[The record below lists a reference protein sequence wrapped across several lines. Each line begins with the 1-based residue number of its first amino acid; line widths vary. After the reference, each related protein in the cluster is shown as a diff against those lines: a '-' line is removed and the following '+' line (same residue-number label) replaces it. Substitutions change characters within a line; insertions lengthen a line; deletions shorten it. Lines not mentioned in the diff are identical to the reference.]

1 MRAIQVTEPG
11 GADVL
16 KVVDIDQ
23 PAIAAN
29 QVLVRNA
36 AAGVNYIDTYQ
47 RSGVYPIPTPFT
59 LGLEGAG
66 EVVEVGVGVTDIAV
80 GEQVAWKAA
89 PGSYAEYVAV
99 SDSEAVP
106 VPDGVSPELAAA
118 VMLQGL
124 TAHYLAVSTY
134 PVKEGDW
141 AVVHAGAGGVGLLL
155 TEIVKKRGG
164 NVLATTSTPEKAE
177 LARSAGADEV
187 TTYDDFADKIKKL
200 TGGKGAHVV
209 YDGVGKTTFD
219 QSLAALRPRGYMV
232 LYGGASGQVP
242 PVDPQRLNSGGS
254 LFLTRPTLVHYA
266 SDRDELVSRTD
277 EVFGWIADGSLTVR
291 IGHRYDLADV
301 VQAHNDLEGRKTTGK
316 IILTV

>member
-1 MRAIQVTEPG
+1 MRAIQVPEHG

-16 KVVDIDQ
+16 KVVDID
-23 PAIAAN
+23 PPKIDAD

-36 AAGVNYIDTYQ
+36 AAGINYIDTYQ
-47 RSGVYPIPTPFT
+47 RGGVYPIPTPFT

-80 GEQVAWKAA
+80 GESVAWKGAL
-89 PGSYAEYVAV
+89 GSYAEYVAV
-99 SDSEAVP
+99 PVSEAVP
-106 VPDGVSPELAAA
+106 VPDGVPHELAAA

-187 TTYDDFADKIKKL
+187 ATYKDFADKIKDL

-219 QSLAALRPRGYMV
+219 QSLTSLRPRGYMV

-266 SDRDELVSRTD
+266 TDRDELVSRTD
-277 EVFGWIADGSLTVR
+277 EVFSWIADGSLTVR

-301 VQAHNDLEGRKTTGK
+301 VQAHHDLEGRKTTGK
-316 IILTV
+316 LILTV

>member
-1 MRAIQVTEPG
+1 MRAIQVPEHG

-16 KVVDIDQ
+16 KVVDID
-23 PAIAAN
+23 PPKIGAD

-36 AAGVNYIDTYQ
+36 AAGINYIDTYQ
-47 RSGVYPIPTPFT
+47 RSGIYPIPTPFT

-80 GEQVAWKAA
+80 GESVAWKAA
-89 PGSYAEYVAV
+89 LGSYAEYVAV
-99 SDSEAVP
+99 PVNEAVP
-106 VPDGVSPELAAA
+106 VPDGVPHELAAA

-164 NVLATTSTPEKAE
+164 NVLATTSTPAKAE
-177 LARSAGADEV
+177 LARRAGADEV
-187 TTYDDFADKIKKL
+187 ASYEDFAAKVKDL

-266 SDRDELVSRTD
+266 TDRDELVSRTD

-291 IGHRYDLADV
+291 VGHRYDLADV
-301 VQAHNDLEGRKTTGK
+301 VRAHNDLEGRKTTGK
-316 IILTV
+316 LILTV